1 VSWPES
7 GRGLPDGPEIE
18 EISTAAG
25 LEALQVE
32 WLALWDGTA
41 AATPFQSP
49 AWLLPWWRWFGN
61 DELLTLALRSRGC
74 LVGLVPLYVHRD
86 GDLRKLLPLG
96 IGVSDYLD
104 PLLEPHHADAVL
116 RRLARRADRFDRID
130 LENLRLGSP
139 LLEANAPGGWR
150 ARAHAGEPCP
160 VLALPEAGAPLAKAV
175 PRLAKLPYYLRRAE
189 RLGAANLELASAD
202 TLAEFLDA
210 LFELHGARWQGRGE
224 RGVLADP
231 TVRAFHREAA
241 ESLLALGRLRLH
253 GLRVGGRL
261 VAVFHG
267 FADRSRLHAYLGGF
281 DPTVPHPGL
290 GALMIGHAVQAAA
303 REGLR
308 ELHFLRGREAYKYA
322 WGATDRPSW
331 GRRLDPT
338 RDDSARLAEVE
349 RPAVP

>member
-1 VSWPES
+1 
-7 GRGLPDGPEIE
+7 LPDALEIE
-18 EISTAAG
+18 EISTTAG
-25 LEALQVE
+25 LEALRPE
-32 WLALWDGTA
+32 WLELWDRTA

-49 AWLLPWWRWFGN
+49 GWLLPWWRWFGN
-61 DELLTLALRSRGC
+61 DGLLALALRSRGR

-86 GDLRKLLPLG
+86 GGLRKLLPLG

-104 PLLEPHHADAVL
+104 PLLETDDADAVL
-116 RRLARRADRFDRID
+116 RHLGQRADRFDRID
-130 LENLRLGSP
+130 LENLRPGSP
-139 LLEANAPGGWR
+139 LLEASAPGGWR
-150 ARAHAGEPCP
+150 AHAHAGEPCP
-160 VLALPEAGAPLAKAV
+160 VLALPEPGPPLAKAV

-189 RLGAANLELASAD
+189 RLGAAALELASAG
-202 TLAEFLDA
+202 TLGEFLGA
-210 LFELHGARWQGRGE
+210 LFELHGARWQERGE
-224 RGVLADP
+224 GGVLADP

-241 ESLLALGRLRLH
+241 ECLLASGRLRLH
-253 GLRVGGRL
+253 GLRVDGRL

-281 DPTVPHPGL
+281 DPAVPHPGL

-308 ELHFLRGREAYKYA
+308 EFHFLRGREAYKYA

-331 GRRLDPT
+331 GRRLEPT
-338 RDDSARLAEVE
+338 RGGSARLAEME